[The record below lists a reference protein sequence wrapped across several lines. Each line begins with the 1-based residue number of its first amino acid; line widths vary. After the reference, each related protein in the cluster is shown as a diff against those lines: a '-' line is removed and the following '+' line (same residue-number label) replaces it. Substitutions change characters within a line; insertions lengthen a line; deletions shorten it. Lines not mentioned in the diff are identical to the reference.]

1 VGLYSNK
8 KSESEITLEIKTT
21 MKNQVYF
28 LVLAFLL
35 LAGAA
40 VKAQKIKS
48 DAVPAVVVQ
57 SLHKKYPEA
66 AKVTWEKEK
75 GNYEANWGGK
85 SGEDMSVQFSPEG
98 TFIEQV
104 KAITPDQLPAAAIQ
118 YVHSH
123 YKGAKIS
130 EAGKVTDTRGT
141 IRFEAEVKGKDLLF
155 DENGNF
161 LKQEEE

>member
-1 VGLYSNK
+1 
-8 KSESEITLEIKTT
+8 

-28 LVLAFLL
+28 LAAAILL
-35 LAGAA
+35 LGGTQ
-40 VKAQKIKS
+40 VQAQKIKS
-48 DAVPAVVVQ
+48 GSVPAAVVE

-85 SGEDMSVQFSPEG
+85 SGEDMSVQFSPAG
-98 TFIEQV
+98 VFIEQV
-104 KAITPDQLPAAAIQ
+104 KAITPDQLPAAVTQ

-123 YKGAKIS
+123 HKGAKIS
-130 EAGKVTDTRGT
+130 EAGKVTDAKGA

-155 DENGNF
+155 DEQGNF
-161 LKQEEE
+161 LKTEEE